1 MIRKEIIKPNL
12 LKIATVIGVLVLL
25 YFFLSFNIKVHYVCT
40 FPGEVCIRETQ
51 QAQQTLVMQGTLI
64 VGVPLAVIAYL
75 LIGYLQSR
83 KK

>member
-1 MIRKEIIKPNL
+1 MVKKEIIKPNL

-25 YFFLSFNIKVHYVCT
+25 YFFFLLNIKVRYVCT
-40 FPGEVCIRETQ
+40 VPGEVCKRETQ
-51 QAQQTLVMQGTLI
+51 QAQQTLAMQSTLGI
-64 VGVPLAVIAYL
+64 GVPLAIIAYL